1 MGDFTNFTRSVPT
14 TLIAL
19 YQIFEAFDF
28 LLLSLPYFV
37 LAIQTL
43 LFLLPELC
51 VVTAVERKASVV
63 EVGDCVD
70 DGIQEGPVVAD
81 QNHGS
86 GIFFEECLKPLHSL
100 DIEVVC
106 WFIQN

>member
-1 MGDFTNFTRSVPT
+1 MGDFTDFTRSVPT

-19 YQIFEAFDF
+19 DQVFEAFDF
-28 LLLSLPYFV
+28 LLLSLPDVV
-37 LAIQTL
+37 LAIETL
-43 LFLLPELC
+43 LFLLPKLR
-51 VVTAVERKASVV
+51 VVTAVERKAAIV
-63 EVGDCVD
+63 EVGNCVD

-86 GIFFEECLKPLHSL
+86 GIFFEECFKPLHSL

-106 WFIQN
+106 RFIQD